1 MHPFPKKLSRIISLM
16 SAFML
21 GAYITQE
28 YKFHQPVEAY
38 RYILTFSFGLM
49 FYLHSEQKD

>member
-1 MHPFPKKLSRIISLM
+1 MYPFPKKLSKILSLM
-16 SAFML
+16 SAFMV

-28 YKFHQPVEAY
+28 YKFHQPVEVY